1 MSSSWET
8 PDFEEI
14 DVGGECAAYAGAKTD
29 GETAAGSGPGAA
41 PLVPAAPLKE
51 SPPGR

>member
-14 DVGGECAAYAGAKTD
+14 DVGSECTAYAGAKTD
-29 GETAAGSGPGAA
+29 GEKAGAGPGAA
-41 PLVPAAPLKE
+41 PLVPAVPLKE
-51 SPPGR
+51 TTPGQ